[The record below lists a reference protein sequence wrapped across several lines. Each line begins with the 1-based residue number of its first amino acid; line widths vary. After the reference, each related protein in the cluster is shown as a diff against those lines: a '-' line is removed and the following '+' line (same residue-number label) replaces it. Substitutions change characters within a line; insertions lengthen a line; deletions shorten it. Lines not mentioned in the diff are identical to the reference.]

1 MNYYIKTTD
10 EASLWEA
17 LETAGLATKQY
28 DNEDPLNTPSGDRDW
43 VPTGAFEWVA
53 KCQLDIIGT
62 IYKPTGETTEVNG
75 RQVPTME
82 AIEGF
87 HANLLADL
95 TTEQQS
101 ALPLIDAPATP
112 MRVWA

>member
-1 MNYYIKTTD
+1 MNYYIKSTD
-10 EASLWEA
+10 ETSLWEA
-17 LETAGLATKQY
+17 LESVGLARREY
-28 DNEDPLNTPSGDRDW
+28 SPEDELNVSTGELDW
-43 VPTGAFEWVA
+43 VPTGAFTWAA

-62 IYKPTGETTEVNG
+62 IYKPTGETQEIDG
-75 RQVPTME
+75 RQVPVME
-82 AIEGF
+82 ALEGF

-112 MRVWA
+112 VRVWA

>member
-17 LETAGLATKQY
+17 LETAGLAYKQY
-28 DNEDPLNTPSGDRDW
+28 DPQDPLNISNGEIDW
-43 VPTGAFEWVA
+43 VATGTFEWVP
-53 KCQLDIIGT
+53 KVQLDMVGT
-62 IYKPTGETTEVNG
+62 IYRDTGETEEVNG
-75 RQVPTME
+75 FTVPVME

-95 TTEQQS
+95 TEEQKS
-101 ALPLIDAPATP
+101 ALPLIDAPSTP
-112 MRVWA
+112 VRVWA

>member
-10 EASLWEA
+10 ETSLWEA
-17 LETAGLATKQY
+17 LETAGLAQKRY
-28 DNEDPLNTPSGDRDW
+28 DNEDPLNIPSGLDW
-43 VPTGAFEWVA
+43 VPTGAFTWVA

-62 IYKPTGETTEVNG
+62 IYVPTGTQEVDG
-75 RQVPTME
+75 KEMPVME

-95 TTEQQS
+95 TEEQKS

-112 MRVWA
+112 VRVWA